1 VKRQLIKELLRAH
14 VERDDPAF
22 RKAALQLV
30 SAESAAGHTK
40 AAEELRELLT
50 RSHSHVQQGRTGL
63 IVDIAQPRG
72 DLAELLEGSHRS
84 ERFKDIVLEDE
95 TAGVLERIVQENRQR
110 ASLQGWGVQPRRKL
124 LFFGPAGCGKT
135 LAASVLA
142 GELGMPLMTVRFDAL
157 FSRFLGATA
166 NHLRLIFQEMPKR
179 PGVYFFDE
187 FDAVAKKRGDLQDV
201 GEMRRI
207 VTSFLQLIDADRSA
221 SLLIAATNHVDLL
234 DHAVFRRFDASIAF
248 NKPNEQQLVSVLRLK
263 LARFRIDNRVVK
275 RIAKRHEGISYADA
289 TRSCEDA
296 IRSMALEGRTHLA
309 ESDLIDS
316 FARIASGNERELIV
330 RK

>member
-1 VKRQLIKELLRAH
+1 MKRQLVKELLRAH
-14 VERDDPAF
+14 VEGDDSAF
-22 RKAALQLV
+22 RKAALQIV

-40 AAEELRELLT
+40 SAEELRELVT
-50 RSHSHVQQGRTGL
+50 RPASARPLARTGL

-84 ERFKDIVLEDE
+84 ERFKDIVLSDD
-95 TAGVLERIVQENRQR
+95 TAALLQRVVLENRQR
-110 ASLQGWGVQPRRKL
+110 SSLQDWGVQPRRKL
-124 LFFGPAGCGKT
+124 LFFGPPGCGKT

-179 PGVYFFDE
+179 PGVYLFDE
-187 FDAVAKKRGDLQDV
+187 FDAVAKKRGDQQDV

-207 VTSFLQLIDADRSA
+207 VTSFLQLLDADRSA

-234 DHAVFRRFDASIAF
+234 DHAVFRRFDATVAF
-248 NKPNEQQLVSVLRLK
+248 SQPNRAQLVVLLKLK
-263 LARFRIDNRVVK
+263 LARFRVSPRLFN
-275 RIAKRHEGISYADA
+275 RIAERHEGISYADA
-289 TRSCEDA
+289 TRACEDA
-296 IRSMALEGRTHLA
+296 IRSMALAGRTQIGEA
-309 ESDLIDS
+309 DLIES
-316 FARIASGNERELIV
+316 FDHAAGKAHTELAI
-330 RK
+330 RP

>member
-1 VKRQLIKELLRAH
+1 MKRQLVKELLRAH
-14 VERDDPAF
+14 VEGDDSAF
-22 RKAALQLV
+22 RKAALQIV
-30 SAESAAGHTK
+30 SAESAAGRTR

-50 RSHSHVQQGRTGL
+50 RPLSGRQQGRTGL

-84 ERFKDIVLEDE
+84 ERFKGIVLSDD
-95 TAGVLERIVQENRQR
+95 TAQVLERIVLENRER

-124 LFFGPAGCGKT
+124 LFFGPPGCGKT

-207 VTSFLQLIDADRSA
+207 VTSFLQLLDADRSA

-234 DHAVFRRFDASIAF
+234 DHAVFRRFDATVAF
-248 NKPNEQQLVSVLRLK
+248 NKPNRAQLVALLRLK
-263 LARFRIDNRVVK
+263 LARFHLDSRLLD
-275 RIAKRHEGISYADA
+275 RIARRYEGISYADA

-296 IRSMALEGRTHLA
+296 IRSMALDDRKQLKET
-309 ESDLIDS
+309 DLVDS
-316 FARIASGNERELIV
+316 FARITRGDHREVVV
-330 RK
+330 RP

>member
-1 VKRQLIKELLRAH
+1 MKRQLVKELLRAH
-14 VERDDPAF
+14 VEGDDSAF
-22 RKAALQLV
+22 RKAALQIV

-40 AAEELRELLT
+40 SAEELRELLT
-50 RSHSHVQQGRTGL
+50 RPASARTQARTGL
-63 IVDIAQPRG
+63 LVDIAQPRG

-84 ERFKDIVLEDE
+84 ERFKDIVLSDD
-95 TAGVLERIVQENRQR
+95 TAALLQRVVLENRQR
-110 ASLQGWGVQPRRKL
+110 SSLQDWGVQPRRKL
-124 LFFGPAGCGKT
+124 LFFGPPGCGKT

-179 PGVYFFDE
+179 PGVYLFDE
-187 FDAVAKKRGDLQDV
+187 FDAVAKKRGDQQDV

-207 VTSFLQLIDADRSA
+207 VTSFLQLLDADRSA

-234 DHAVFRRFDASIAF
+234 DHAVFRRFDATVAF
-248 NKPNEQQLVSVLRLK
+248 KQPDRAQLVVLLKLK
-263 LARFRIDNRVVK
+263 LARFRVSPRLLN
-275 RIAKRHEGISYADA
+275 RIAERHEGISYADA
-289 TRSCEDA
+289 TRACEDA
-296 IRSMALEGRTHLA
+296 IRSMALAGRTQIG

-316 FARIASGNERELIV
+316 FDRTAGKAHPELAI
-330 RK
+330 RS

>member
-1 VKRQLIKELLRAH
+1 MKRQLVKELLRAH
-14 VERDDPAF
+14 IERDDPAF

-30 SAESAAGHTK
+30 SAESAAGHTR

-50 RSHSHVQQGRTGL
+50 RATAPTQKGRTGL

-84 ERFKDIVLEDE
+84 ERFKDIVLSDD
-95 TAGVLERIVQENRQR
+95 TAQVLERIVHENRQR
-110 ASLQGWGVQPRRKL
+110 SSLQGWGVQPRRKL
-124 LFFGPAGCGKT
+124 LFFGPPGCGKT

-187 FDAVAKKRGDLQDV
+187 FDAVAKKRGDQQDV

-207 VTSFLQLIDADRSA
+207 VTSFLQLIDSDKSA

-234 DHAVFRRFDASIAF
+234 DHAVFRRFDASVAF
-248 NKPNEQQLVSVLRLK
+248 NKPNQKQLVALLKLK
-263 LARFRIDNRVVK
+263 LARFRVDPRVITK
-275 RIAKRHEGISYADA
+275 IAKRYEGTSYADA
-289 TRSCEDA
+289 TRSSEDA
-296 IRSMALEGRTHLA
+296 IRSMALDRRAQLTEA
-309 ESDLIDS
+309 DLLDS
-316 FARIASGNERELIV
+316 FGKIAAVQERQPAL
-330 RK
+330 RS

>member
-95 TAGVLERIVQENRQR
+95 TAGVLERIVQEIP
-110 ASLQGWGVQPRRKL
+110 S
-124 LFFGPAGCGKT
+124 AGIPSG
-135 LAASVLA
+135 LGGAASA
-142 GELGMPLMTVRFDAL
+142 
-157 FSRFLGATA
+157 
-166 NHLRLIFQEMPKR
+166 
-179 PGVYFFDE
+179 
-187 FDAVAKKRGDLQDV
+187 
-201 GEMRRI
+201 
-207 VTSFLQLIDADRSA
+207 
-221 SLLIAATNHVDLL
+221 
-234 DHAVFRRFDASIAF
+234 
-248 NKPNEQQLVSVLRLK
+248 
-263 LARFRIDNRVVK
+263 
-275 RIAKRHEGISYADA
+275 
-289 TRSCEDA
+289 
-296 IRSMALEGRTHLA
+296 
-309 ESDLIDS
+309 
-316 FARIASGNERELIV
+316 
-330 RK
+330 